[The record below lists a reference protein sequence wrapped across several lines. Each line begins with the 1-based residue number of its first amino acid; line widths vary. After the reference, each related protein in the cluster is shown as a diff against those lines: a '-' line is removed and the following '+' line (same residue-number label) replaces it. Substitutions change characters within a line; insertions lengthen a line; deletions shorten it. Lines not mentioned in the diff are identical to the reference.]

1 MIGWLQEVCDILGQ
15 LAGDSPFVYECFWDK
30 SGHNPGAREDEE
42 VFLNGRSSLDA
53 WLDLEILLIY
63 FAYQKAEVLGGAL

>member
-1 MIGWLQEVCDILGQ
+1 MTLHLSMNVSQ
-15 LAGDSPFVYECFWDK
+15 DK
-30 SGHNPGAREDEE
+30 SDHNPGAREDEE